1 MNLEN
6 LTEKEITHLKD
17 MSKFCYSN
25 ESDFRTRVS
34 IRILTHIQ
42 DKALNTNWDD
52 SISVKEYK
60 EYASKSLK
68 FWFAYWDDERV
79 LEEVNNI
86 RTKNTI
92 NINRLVKEMYY
103 LNNVLNKELEQSS
116 FYYKNS
122 IEFLSIKKR
131 GKKTMIKSELIKAR
145 CTSSEKQYIEKFMYK
160 NK

>member
-6 LTEKEITHLKD
+6 LTENQITHLKD

-34 IRILTHIQ
+34 IRILTPIQ

-68 FWFAYWDDERV
+68 VWFCHWDDERV

-103 LNNVLNKELEQSS
+103 LNNVLNK
-116 FYYKNS
+116 
-122 IEFLSIKKR
+122 
-131 GKKTMIKSELIKAR
+131 
-145 CTSSEKQYIEKFMYK
+145 
-160 NK
+160 

>member
-17 MSKFCYSN
+17 MSKFCYIN
-25 ESDFRTRVS
+25 ESNFRTRVS

-60 EYASKSLK
+60 EYASESLK
-68 FWFAYWDDERV
+68 MWFPYWSDDRV

-92 NINRLVKEMYY
+92 NMNRLVKEMYY
-103 LNNVLNKELEQSS
+103 LNNMLNK
-116 FYYKNS
+116 
-122 IEFLSIKKR
+122 
-131 GKKTMIKSELIKAR
+131 
-145 CTSSEKQYIEKFMYK
+145 
-160 NK
+160 

>member
-6 LTEKEITHLKD
+6 LTEKQIKHLKD

-52 SISVKEYK
+52 IISVKEYK

-68 FWFAYWDDERV
+68 VWFCHWSDDRV

-103 LNNVLNKELEQSS
+103 LNNVLNK
-116 FYYKNS
+116 
-122 IEFLSIKKR
+122 
-131 GKKTMIKSELIKAR
+131 
-145 CTSSEKQYIEKFMYK
+145 
-160 NK
+160 

>member
-6 LTEKEITHLKD
+6 LTEKQIKHLKD

-68 FWFAYWDDERV
+68 IWFPHWLDDRV

-103 LNNVLNKELEQSS
+103 LNNVLNK
-116 FYYKNS
+116 
-122 IEFLSIKKR
+122 
-131 GKKTMIKSELIKAR
+131 
-145 CTSSEKQYIEKFMYK
+145 
-160 NK
+160 

>member
-6 LTEKEITHLKD
+6 LTENQIKHLKD

-34 IRILTHIQ
+34 IRILTPIQ
-42 DKALNTNWDD
+42 DKALNTCWDD

-60 EYASKSLK
+60 EYASKLIGL
-68 FWFAYWDDERV
+68 WFPHWLDDRV

-103 LNNVLNKELEQSS
+103 LNNVLNK
-116 FYYKNS
+116 
-122 IEFLSIKKR
+122 
-131 GKKTMIKSELIKAR
+131 
-145 CTSSEKQYIEKFMYK
+145 
-160 NK
+160 

>member
-25 ESDFRTRVS
+25 ESNFRMRVS
-34 IRILTHIQ
+34 IRLVGRIL
-42 DKALNTNWDD
+42 DVALNTHWDD

-60 EYASKSLK
+60 EYASKLIGL
-68 FWFAYWDDERV
+68 WFPHWDDERV

-103 LNNVLNKELEQSS
+103 LNNVLNK
-116 FYYKNS
+116 
-122 IEFLSIKKR
+122 
-131 GKKTMIKSELIKAR
+131 
-145 CTSSEKQYIEKFMYK
+145 
-160 NK
+160 

>member
-6 LTEKEITHLKD
+6 LTENQITHLKD

-34 IRILTHIQ
+34 IRILTPIQ

-60 EYASKSLK
+60 EYASESIKA
-68 FWFAYWDDERV
+68 WFPHLNDERI

-103 LNNVLNKELEQSS
+103 LNNVLNK
-116 FYYKNS
+116 
-122 IEFLSIKKR
+122 
-131 GKKTMIKSELIKAR
+131 
-145 CTSSEKQYIEKFMYK
+145 
-160 NK
+160 

>member
-6 LTEKEITHLKD
+6 LTENQIKHLKD

-42 DKALNTNWDD
+42 DRALNTNWDD

-68 FWFAYWDDERV
+68 IWFPHWLDDRV

-103 LNNVLNKELEQSS
+103 LNNVLNK
-116 FYYKNS
+116 
-122 IEFLSIKKR
+122 
-131 GKKTMIKSELIKAR
+131 
-145 CTSSEKQYIEKFMYK
+145 
-160 NK
+160 

>member
-6 LTEKEITHLKD
+6 LTEKQIKHLKD

-68 FWFAYWDDERV
+68 VWFCHWSDDRV

-103 LNNVLNKELEQSS
+103 LNNVLNK
-116 FYYKNS
+116 
-122 IEFLSIKKR
+122 
-131 GKKTMIKSELIKAR
+131 
-145 CTSSEKQYIEKFMYK
+145 
-160 NK
+160 

>member
-6 LTEKEITHLKD
+6 LTEKQIKHLKL
-17 MSKFCYSN
+17 MSNFCYSN

-60 EYASKSLK
+60 EYASESLK
-68 FWFAYWDDERV
+68 VWFPHLNDERI

-103 LNNVLNKELEQSS
+103 LNNVLNK
-116 FYYKNS
+116 
-122 IEFLSIKKR
+122 
-131 GKKTMIKSELIKAR
+131 
-145 CTSSEKQYIEKFMYK
+145 
-160 NK
+160 